1 MTFYI
6 SARSKDIFTPRS
18 VLVILACNPVRTRVY
33 ITPGN

>member
-18 VLVILACNPVRTRVY
+18 VLVIQACNPVPGAQLEHGY
-33 ITPGN
+33 I